1 MKHLCTV
8 IKEPSTEEQR
18 YFSKRQECIRKDV
31 ERAFGFL
38 QSKFQVLAQPSRLWR
53 DTTMAVIMH
62 CCIILHNMVVE
73 QREDYDFSD
82 AALGSPMIVSE
93 SVENI
98 RETEGEAPQ
107 ESVDLETLP
116 PGSVLNN
123 TLGTMRDVM
132 DAEEHHAL
140 RQDLI
145 SHIWCRRGSSSAE
158 TSIQ

>member
-1 MKHLCTV
+1 
-8 IKEPSTEEQR
+8 
-18 YFSKRQECIRKDV
+18 
-31 ERAFGFL
+31 
-38 QSKFQVLAQPSRLWR
+38 
-53 DTTMAVIMH
+53 
-62 CCIILHNMVVE
+62 MVVE

-82 AALGSPMIVSE
+82 AALGFPMIVSE
-93 SVENI
+93 SVENN